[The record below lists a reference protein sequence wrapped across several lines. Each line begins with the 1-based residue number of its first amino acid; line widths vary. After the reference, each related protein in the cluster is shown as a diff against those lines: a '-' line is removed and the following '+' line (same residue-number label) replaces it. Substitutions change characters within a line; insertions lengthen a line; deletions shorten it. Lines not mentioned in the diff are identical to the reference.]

1 MSEGTY
7 DELQSQRS
15 ISQSLHASE
24 RNSIATVGHLL
35 RSYDGTGTS
44 MAPGVPKPP
53 SAHYRAV

>member
-15 ISQSLHASE
+15 LSQSLHTGE
-24 RNSIATVGHLL
+24 RNSIATVGRLL

-44 MAPGVPKPP
+44 MAPGVPKQP
-53 SAHYRAV
+53 SAQERAV